1 MTVINRRKLCQL
13 LAAGIVLPQLS
24 FTSAAAASGKQ
35 ALFASAAKAA
45 ENDYRL
51 YVVATDG
58 RLLLD
63 HKLPTR
69 AHHVEA
75 HPHRPLL
82 ACTARRPDRFIDIVD
97 YQQGKL
103 LKRIESSKGRHFFGH
118 SVFTPDGEFLIS
130 SENNIADGQG
140 RIVIRRAAGMFTKVA
155 DMPSGGI
162 GPHEIKLLPAD
173 SKTLMIANGGILTHP
188 DQGRKKLNLDSM
200 QPSLAALNIL
210 TGKLDEQQL
219 LPVEHH
225 QLSIRH
231 IDTNLRNETIIA
243 LQYQGKED
251 NPPLV
256 AIHRKGQALKLLS
269 APEPVDI
276 AMKRYCGSARF
287 DSSGQFAAI
296 SSPRGNLIT
305 FWDLHSD
312 SYHSMISSP
321 DGCGLA
327 ATRNDGEFIISTGR
341 GVCQQHNLL
350 SGETRRVSLAHRLA
364 WDNHMV
370 TL

>member
-1 MTVINRRKLCQL
+1 MTAINRRQFCQL
-13 LAAGIVLPQLS
+13 LAAGTILPSLSMSSVL
-24 FTSAAAASGKQ
+24 AATGKTP
-35 ALFASAAKAA
+35 LFASAAKAG
-45 ENDYRL
+45 EDDYRL

-58 RLLLD
+58 SLLLD

-75 HPHRPLL
+75 HPHRPVL
-82 ACTARRPDRFIDIVD
+82 ACTARRPDTFIEIVD
-97 YQQGKL
+97 YQQGRL
-103 LKRIESSKGRHFFGH
+103 IRRIESGEGRHFFGH

-140 RIVIRRAAGMFTKVA
+140 RIVIRRASGLFTKVA

-162 GPHEIKLLPAD
+162 GPHEIKLLPAN
-173 SKTLMIANGGILTHP
+173 SQTLMIANGGILTHP
-188 DQGRKKLNLDSM
+188 DQGRKKLNLDTM
-200 QPSLAALNIL
+200 QPSLAALNLRSGQIE
-210 TGKLDEQQL
+210 EQQF
-219 LPVEHH
+219 LPGEYH

-231 IDTNLRNETIIA
+231 IDTNQHNETIIA

-256 AIHRKGQALKLLS
+256 AIHRPGQPLKLLT

-287 DSSGQFAAI
+287 DRSGQYAAI

-305 FWDLHSD
+305 FWDLHND
-312 SYHSMISSP
+312 RYHSMINSP

-327 ATRNDGEFIISTGR
+327 ATANPGEFIITTGR

-350 SGETRRVSLAHRLA
+350 NGSTQRISLAQRLA